1 MAFMTET
8 AKYETKNVENMI
20 RGSRNITFLNIFS
33 VGKEILRIEAE
44 TYYVE
49 DVLENGDVINIIGK
63 FIANS
68 DPCAKLNIVC
78 KDERKRR
85 PETLRKVGVTL
96 EELRNGMEK
105 KEMARA
111 VSDYFIKYDGIIVS
125 CKPYSIISML
135 NNNIIESK
143 YKSIDNSYFDIKRMA
158 KKCGENFT
166 DKNSLENLKETFI
179 DCTGSYRRMK
189 KMEQNKKA
197 CVVNYAY
204 FWQSS
209 YRNYAEWIFCDTS
222 IGKIYYDTLTEKWGI
237 TKKEEKENG
246 LRIES
251 VDTFDVKKQLMLK
264 AAFNRGEICWAAPFG
279 HIVWVDE
286 NGIPYDISGVNESE
300 TDDYIP
306 EYMMGNTILDFKHI
320 AGKVHNTSDQEIA
333 EMVLDWQDIRSNQ
346 FGGDVTKIKTKK
358 DAEKYLQQ
366 AFPVLW
372 LEDQEV
378 YEKKVEYLK
387 KKFGLQDLRAA

>member
-1 MAFMTET
+1 MKDKFSEWLKKIQKVHPKADEEVLRFI
-8 AKYETKNVENMI
+8 YDFSTKQGCGEAE
-20 RGSRNITFLNIFS
+20 
-33 VGKEILRIEAE
+33 EILYQQFASGYC
-44 TYYVE
+44 YY
-49 DVLENGDVINIIGK
+49 
-63 FIANS
+63 F
-68 DPCAKLNIVC
+68 
-78 KDERKRR
+78 
-85 PETLRKVGVTL
+85 
-96 EELRNGMEK
+96 
-105 KEMARA
+105 
-111 VSDYFIKYDGIIVS
+111 
-125 CKPYSIISML
+125 
-135 NNNIIESK
+135 
-143 YKSIDNSYFDIKRMA
+143 
-158 KKCGENFT
+158 
-166 DKNSLENLKETFI
+166 
-179 DCTGSYRRMK
+179 
-189 KMEQNKKA
+189 A
-197 CVVNYAY
+197 C
-204 FWQSS
+204 
-209 YRNYAEWIFCDTS
+209 
-222 IGKIYYDTLTEKWGI
+222 
-237 TKKEEKENG
+237 
-246 LRIES
+246 
-251 VDTFDVKKQLMLK
+251 MLK

-366 AFPVLW
+366 AVPVLW

>member
-1 MAFMTET
+1 MH
-8 AKYETKNVENMI
+8 
-20 RGSRNITFLNIFS
+20 
-33 VGKEILRIEAE
+33 
-44 TYYVE
+44 
-49 DVLENGDVINIIGK
+49 
-63 FIANS
+63 
-68 DPCAKLNIVC
+68 
-78 KDERKRR
+78 
-85 PETLRKVGVTL
+85 
-96 EELRNGMEK
+96 
-105 KEMARA
+105 
-111 VSDYFIKYDGIIVS
+111 
-125 CKPYSIISML
+125 
-135 NNNIIESK
+135 ESK
-143 YKSIDNSYFDIKRMA
+143 L
-158 KKCGENFT
+158 
-166 DKNSLENLKETFI
+166 SL
-179 DCTGSYRRMK
+179 
-189 KMEQNKKA
+189 
-197 CVVNYAY
+197 
-204 FWQSS
+204 
-209 YRNYAEWIFCDTS
+209 
-222 IGKIYYDTLTEKWGI
+222 
-237 TKKEEKENG
+237 
-246 LRIES
+246 LRLP
-251 VDTFDVKKQLMLK
+251 QK

>member
-1 MAFMTET
+1 MKDKFSEWLKKIQKVHPKANEEVLRFI
-8 AKYETKNVENMI
+8 YD
-20 RGSRNITFLNIFS
+20 FS
-33 VGKEILRIEAE
+33 VKQGYGEAE
-44 TYYVE
+44 EVLYQQFASGYCYY
-49 DVLENGDVINIIGK
+49 
-63 FIANS
+63 F
-68 DPCAKLNIVC
+68 
-78 KDERKRR
+78 
-85 PETLRKVGVTL
+85 
-96 EELRNGMEK
+96 
-105 KEMARA
+105 
-111 VSDYFIKYDGIIVS
+111 
-125 CKPYSIISML
+125 
-135 NNNIIESK
+135 
-143 YKSIDNSYFDIKRMA
+143 
-158 KKCGENFT
+158 
-166 DKNSLENLKETFI
+166 
-179 DCTGSYRRMK
+179 
-189 KMEQNKKA
+189 A
-197 CVVNYAY
+197 C
-204 FWQSS
+204 
-209 YRNYAEWIFCDTS
+209 
-222 IGKIYYDTLTEKWGI
+222 
-237 TKKEEKENG
+237 
-246 LRIES
+246 
-251 VDTFDVKKQLMLK
+251 MLK
-264 AAFNRGEICWAAPFG
+264 AAFNRGEICWGAPFG